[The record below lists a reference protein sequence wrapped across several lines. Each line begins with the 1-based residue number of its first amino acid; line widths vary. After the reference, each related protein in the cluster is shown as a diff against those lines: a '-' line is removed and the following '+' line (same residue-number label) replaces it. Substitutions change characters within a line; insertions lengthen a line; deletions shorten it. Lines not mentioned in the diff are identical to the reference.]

1 MKKLWKIIPKKTF
14 FKAQNVSFHKKFF
27 IFEKSFLNDMKR
39 MNIGIFGSMNSG
51 KSTLMNL
58 LTQSEVSIVDSKPG
72 TTADVKVSFME
83 IHGIGPTKIF
93 DTPGI
98 NEEGELGLKKKKKA
112 FTALSESDLCILVVN
127 PFDKSSYS
135 SAQEIV
141 KEATE
146 KKKPLL
152 IVYNIRR
159 ENLVNNRNML
169 NEMMESFE
177 KFVNYTNERNIKSFD
192 FHGTRVNESLINFI
206 KESMKQVDPIP
217 QVDLLPKYEKDS
229 IVFLNIPMD
238 EETPTGRLLKPQS
251 MVLEYLLRN
260 ELSSFS
266 YRMDLRKAR
275 SKDPI
280 VRENEM
286 KRFQD
291 NLRLLLTTKKLQL
304 VITDSQAIDIVS
316 KWTIIDGVQINVTTF
331 SIIMINFMSGGRL
344 DKFVQGIKVFD
355 TLKKGD
361 KLLICEACNHNR
373 IIDDIG
379 TVQIPQKIKEKYG
392 QDIEIDFAFG
402 RDYQSK
408 DISIYKLLLHCGG
421 CMLDQQKMN
430 ARIKDLEVFNVPI
443 TNYGLALSYFN
454 SKDTLKK
461 VLNPWRDTI
470 KYD

>member
-1 MKKLWKIIPKKTF
+1 MKKIYKFF
-14 FKAQNVSFHKKFF
+14 FKKEKFSFSKVYFHKTSFKFN
-27 IFEKSFLNDMKR
+27 KTFLNDMKR

-58 LTQSEVSIVDSKPG
+58 ITQSEVSIVDAKPG
-72 TTADVKVSFME
+72 TTSDVKVSFME

-112 FTALSESDLCILVVN
+112 FTALVESDLCILVVN

-135 SAQEIV
+135 SANEII
-141 KEATE
+141 KEAND
-146 KKKPLL
+146 KKKTLLL
-152 IVYNIRR
+152 IYNVRK
-159 ENLVNNRNML
+159 EDLVNNRNVL
-169 NEMMESFE
+169 NDIMESFE
-177 KFVNYTNERNIKSFD
+177 KSVGFTNEKNIKSFD
-192 FHGTRVNESLINFI
+192 FHSKKVNESLIHFI
-206 KESMKQVDPIP
+206 KESFKQVDPIP
-217 QVDLLPKYEKDS
+217 QVDLIPKYEKDS

-275 SKDPI
+275 SKDPSI
-280 VRENEM
+280 RELEM

-291 NLRLLLTTKKLQL
+291 NLRLLLSTKKLQL

-316 KWTIIDGVQINVTTF
+316 KWTIIDGVQVNVTTF

-344 DKFVQGIKVFD
+344 EKFVKGIKVFD
-355 TLKKGD
+355 TLSKGD
-361 KLLICEACNHNR
+361 KVLICEACNHNR

-392 QDIEIDFAFG
+392 NDIVIHFAFG

-408 DISIYKLLLHCGG
+408 DISQYKLILHCGG

-461 VLNPWRDTI
+461 VLNPWNDSI
-470 KYD
+470 KYE